1 MNKHPILN
9 VLKNQYK
16 KQHLPSKLQCIASER
31 NGDILLIKK
40 LIKIKHWSCIRVL
53 DPAQI
58 GTGVFHRKALNIT
71 TCISIVYD
79 VHNKY
84 FLEHLSKKTVTCMDC
99 TIYTQRHIH
108 VYNFESENFVR
119 FPPSHI

>member
-40 LIKIKHWSCIRVL
+40 LIKLKH
-53 DPAQI
+53 
-58 GTGVFHRKALNIT
+58 
-71 TCISIVYD
+71 
-79 VHNKY
+79 
-84 FLEHLSKKTVTCMDC
+84 
-99 TIYTQRHIH
+99 
-108 VYNFESENFVR
+108 
-119 FPPSHI
+119 